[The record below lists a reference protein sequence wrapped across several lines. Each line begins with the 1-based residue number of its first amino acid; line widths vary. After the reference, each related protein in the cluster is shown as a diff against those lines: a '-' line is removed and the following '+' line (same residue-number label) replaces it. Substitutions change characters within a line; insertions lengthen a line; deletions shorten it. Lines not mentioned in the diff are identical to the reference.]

1 MVDLE
6 KAPGEPGRLHGG
18 IPIPTSGWTNQGI
31 GKMSVARGW
40 EVTSDIH
47 VSPIHVCGSQQLT
60 PPQSNMRWNRKC
72 LLID

>member
-1 MVDLE
+1 
-6 KAPGEPGRLHGG
+6 
-18 IPIPTSGWTNQGI
+18 
-31 GKMSVARGW
+31 MSVAKGW

-60 PPQSNMRWNRKC
+60 TSQSNMRWNRKC